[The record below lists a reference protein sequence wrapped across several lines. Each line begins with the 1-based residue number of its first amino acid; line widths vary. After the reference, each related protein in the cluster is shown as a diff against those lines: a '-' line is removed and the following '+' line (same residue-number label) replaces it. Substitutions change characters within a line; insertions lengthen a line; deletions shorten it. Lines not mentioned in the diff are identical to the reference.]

1 MERGQILQ
9 LWQVHV
15 EILDVEARLRL
26 HVDLIENE
34 VLLDQAGALV
44 FYRVGHDKRWL
55 DCPGFK

>member
-15 EILDVEARLRL
+15 EILYVEARLRL

-44 FYRVGHDKRWL
+44 FYRVGHDKR
-55 DCPGFK
+55 